1 MAKTDE
7 QIRQMAADPNWTKNT
22 QAQIKAMDALIPPL
36 PAVEAP
42 KPSIMQKAKGMAAG
56 IAKGL
61 GVGQPAVPARPVNM
75 DSAALLG
82 LGDNLIDRRKK
93 EIEMA
98 IGEKL

>member
-1 MAKTDE
+1 MPKTAE
-7 QIRQMAADPNWTKNT
+7 QIRQMASDPNWTKKA
-22 QAQIKAMDALIPPL
+22 QAQLKAADALIPPL

-42 KPSIMQKAKGMAAG
+42 KPSIMQKAKGIAAG

-61 GVGQPAVPARPVNM
+61 GVGQPASPVKPVNM

-82 LGDNLIDRRKK
+82 LGDNLIDRRKR